1 MNDKKKSTILALII
15 ILLLIVITTYVI
27 KVTTF
32 KTIFIDNIA
41 HYIFVE
47 KLRNPFF
54 TFIMV
59 NITKFSNLPLIT
71 IFTIISLLVIKNK
84 KTAITIPINLSLIT
98 LLNQV
103 LKRVFKRPRP
113 DINMRLIKIGGY
125 SFPSGH
131 AMISMAFYGYLIYLI
146 YIYIENKI
154 IKSILI
160 SLLAL
165 VIILVGISRIY
176 LGVHYCS
183 DIITGYSISIIY
195 LIIYTR
201 ILKKV
206 KSQNKP

>member
-1 MNDKKKSTILALII
+1 MGRRGFGGIREDQNVSLHKSVERTMLRSQIRNQRKNETIDKPS
-15 ILLLIVITTYVI
+15 I
-27 KVTTF
+27 K
-32 KTIFIDNIA
+32 
-41 HYIFVE
+41 
-47 KLRNPFF
+47 
-54 TFIMV
+54 
-59 NITKFSNLPLIT
+59 
-71 IFTIISLLVIKNK
+71 
-84 KTAITIPINLSLIT
+84 
-98 LLNQV
+98 V

-201 ILKKV
+201 ILKLI